1 MDTRLVMAMALNII
15 GVLLVPVN
23 ERLVTVAFLR
33 TPLLFLRHKNVDS
46 TRS

>member
-23 ERLVTVAFLR
+23 ERLVTAAFLC
-33 TPLLFLRHKNVDS
+33 TPLLFLHHKNVDS
-46 TRS
+46 ARS

>member
-33 TPLLFLRHKNVDS
+33 TPLLFLRHKNADS